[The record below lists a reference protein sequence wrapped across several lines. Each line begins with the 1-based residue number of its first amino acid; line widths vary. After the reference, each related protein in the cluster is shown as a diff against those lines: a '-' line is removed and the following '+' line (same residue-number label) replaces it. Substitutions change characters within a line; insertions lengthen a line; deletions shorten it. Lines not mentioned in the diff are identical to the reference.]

1 MRADGR
7 TASLFAPL
15 AIGTTTLS
23 NRVAVAPM
31 TRVSA
36 TADGLPTACMAEYY
50 AQFARGGFGLVI
62 TEGVYTD
69 LAYAQ
74 GYRCQPGLA
83 NAAQRDAWRPVVAG
97 VRAGGARIVAQL
109 MHAGALAQGN
119 PHRAGTVGPSAMRP
133 KGKQMTAYRGAGDY
147 PVPAAMTARDIDEAV
162 AGFAQAAARAREAG
176 FDGVE
181 IHGANGYLLDQFLS
195 EGINLRDD
203 GYGGGIDGRLR
214 LITEVVDAVRAAVGP
229 ACIVGVRLSQA
240 KVNDVTHRWRGED
253 EAAAIFRTLGGLAI
267 DYLHVTEH
275 EAWRP
280 AFDAGPSLAALAKR
294 YGGKP
299 VIANGGLDDP
309 VQAAGMLARG
319 EADAVSLGRGALA
332 QADWPMRVRNGTPLA
347 AFDPDILCPLA
358 DLENAE
364 RRRARLAQSTVCAAK

>member
-1 MRADGR
+1 MRADGHE
-7 TASLFAPL
+7 ASLFAPL
-15 AIGTTTLS
+15 AIGATTLP
-23 NRVAVAPM
+23 NRLVVAPM

-36 TADGLPTACMAEYY
+36 TADGVPTARMAEYY

-97 VRAGGARIVAQL
+97 VRAEGARIVAQL

-119 PHRAGTVGPSAMRP
+119 PHRPRTVGPSAVRP

-147 PVPAAMTARDIDEAV
+147 PVPAAMTTRDIDEAIV
-162 AGFAQAAARAREAG
+162 GFAQAAARAREAG

-203 GYGGGIDGRLR
+203 RYGGGIDGRLR
-214 LITEVVDAVRAAVGP
+214 LIVDVVDAVRAAVGP

-240 KVNDVTHRWRGED
+240 KVNDFTHRWRGED
-253 EAAAIFRTLGGLAI
+253 EAAVIFRTLGGLAV

-280 AFDAGPSLAALAKR
+280 AFDTGPSLAALAKR
-294 YGGKP
+294 HGGKP
-299 VIANGGLDDP
+299 VIANGGLHDP
-309 VQAAGMLARG
+309 LQAVGMVERG
-319 EADAVSLGRGALA
+319 DADAVSLGRGALA

-347 AFDPDILCPLA
+347 AFDPGILCPLA

-364 RRRARLAQSTVCAAK
+364 RRRATASAARGCCTV